1 MNIFFRFQIA
11 SSRRPL
17 HACLEG
23 SSTPKVKSFIN
34 NLWQHQQK
42 NEFCD
47 FTLITNG
54 SPIECHKVVLSAA
67 SPYFRKLL
75 LDDQNYKLLNIMDLS
90 PTSLSVLNTAVAF
103 MYNIDYNIEDDD
115 VIELLKL
122 SVKWQLDSLSKEC
135 SQYMSNNITI
145 ENAVMFYSF
154 IVNNAEFCD
163 PIKFRNFIS
172 KHFRELYEQGYLK
185 ELSLTNF
192 YTLLAD
198 NNINVQTEDV
208 VFSAAME
215 IINKHTSEA
224 DIDRCVGLIR
234 FHQMSAN
241 FLLDVVQPHPV
252 MLTQERCLLVREALR
267 YQLTNQSSPSTTKGN
282 QRAASDLPIF
292 YIANN
297 NIYRYIQ
304 DTSDATS
311 RLVKNFPATIDG
323 KTFFAFHANKL
334 VVISRHKVILI
345 NMTGGLNIEHLS
357 RLSYQGHFGEVVLSE
372 DRIYFLNSLSDA
384 NTKTKNECQAIWTC
398 NRLGRSERH
407 ANRHT
412 LGRPSSGTSSNMS
425 VLYLSFPNEV
435 WTTLQPMPSAIFSP
449 LMVANAHNIYVL
461 GNINCAT
468 NPFTGEH
475 RSMDSS
481 AMFRHPAA
489 RSKGNSCFPRDQTGS
504 MNVSVVYRYC
514 TASNTWDQCNNF
526 PAVVNRDNADVVVHD
541 GAINVF
547 TSTARFK
554 YSEDSDTWSS
564 DHYQLEGDLVKVFVK
579 GNDIRC
585 VTCQNPGYEQPN
597 YGQALHGAHHGAYH
611 HGAHHGAYHHGSHHG
626 AYYHNAYYHGAH
638 HEAHRWASAM
648 ETQKITY
655 YLQTYDVSINQW
667 IEKEQMDLGNKK
679 PRFFF

>member
-1 MNIFFRFQIA
+1 MNIIFRFQIA
-11 SSRRPL
+11 SSRRPV
-17 HACLEG
+17 HVCFEG

-67 SPYFRKLL
+67 STYFRKLL
-75 LDDQNYKLLNIMDLS
+75 LDDQNYKPLNIMDLS

-103 MYNIDYNIEDDD
+103 MYNIDYNIEDDN

-154 IVNNAEFCD
+154 TVNSAEFCD
-163 PIKFRNFIS
+163 PTKFRKFICE
-172 KHFRELYEQGYLK
+172 HFKELYEHGYLK
-185 ELSLTNF
+185 ELSLNNF

-267 YQLTNQSSPSTTKGN
+267 YQLTNQPSASTTQEN
-282 QRAASDLPIF
+282 RRAASDLPIF
-292 YIANN
+292 YTVNN

-323 KTFFAFHANKL
+323 ETFFAFHANKL

-345 NMTGGLNIEHLS
+345 NMTGGLNIEHLP

-384 NTKTKNECQAIWTC
+384 NTKTKNECQS
-398 NRLGRSERH
+398 NRFGRSESH
-407 ANRHT
+407 ANRHK

-489 RSKGNSCFPRDQTGS
+489 RSKRNSCFPRDQTGS
-504 MNVSVVYRYC
+504 MNVSVVYCYC

-526 PAVVNRDNADVVVHD
+526 PVVVNRDNADVLVHY

-547 TSTARFK
+547 TSTTRYK
-554 YSEDSDTWSS
+554 YSEDSDTWSA

-585 VTCQNPGYEQPN
+585 VTCQTPGCVQQLNNRWDNRWLDEYFD
-597 YGQALHGAHHGAYH
+597 GQDYRQTDRRAP
-611 HGAHHGAYHHGSHHG
+611 
-626 AYYHNAYYHGAH
+626 
-638 HEAHRWASAM
+638 AM
-648 ETQKITY
+648 ETQKTKY
-655 YLQTYDVSINQW
+655 YLQTYDVSTNQW